1 MTRRMPGNHYT
12 GIILVRNGPE
22 TVYMWFLPLVFLNF
36 VFEGDFFFFASVDIS
51 PEEYDVWIMA
61 DW

>member
-1 MTRRMPGNHYT
+1 MPGNHYT

-36 VFEGDFFFFASVDIS
+36 VFEGDFFFFASVYIS